1 MDRNRSEYMRDSSA
15 WTEGGNAEEDADI
28 GRWSVVLNKPVAT
41 SSSSDQPQKRNSITN
56 CRVSAVKLQQRGDLP
71 HTDMNPGGSGAL
83 WRATL
88 HALQKF
94 RAKVLI
100 EPKAA
105 VLITTTLLQ
114 LINQL
119 VLSHTLHATKQQ
131 LRRRKIQ
138 QKQLLLVPL
147 IIIIIDTK
155 KQLVTGFYQQQC
167 QSRSCYSWIISA
179 HASEIMLYSF
189 TVFTLTFSNCPL
201 E

>member
-56 CRVSAVKLQQRGDLP
+56 CCVSAVKLQHRGDLP
-71 HTDMNPGGSGAL
+71 HTDMNPVSSGAL

-105 VLITTTLLQ
+105 VLITTQLLH
-114 LINQL
+114 LIDQL
-119 VLSHTLHATKQQ
+119 VWVTPDAPLHTTKQQ

-138 QKQLLLVPL
+138 QKQLLLVLL

-179 HASEIMLYSF
+179 HAPEIML
-189 TVFTLTFSNCPL
+189 
-201 E
+201 

>member
-1 MDRNRSEYMRDSSA
+1 MISSVEQA
-15 WTEGGNAEEDADI
+15 SRYVFFFRPTSKKKLHHQLSCFSCETA
-28 GRWSVVLNKPVAT
+28 AT
-41 SSSSDQPQKRNSITN
+41 RRPAT
-56 CRVSAVKLQQRGDLP
+56 

-138 QKQLLLVPL
+138 QKQLLLVLL

-167 QSRSCYSWIISA
+167 QSRSCYS
-179 HASEIMLYSF
+179 
-189 TVFTLTFSNCPL
+189 
-201 E
+201 

>member
-28 GRWSVVLNKPVAT
+28 SRWSVVLNKPVAT

-56 CRVSAVKLQQRGDLP
+56 CHVSAVKLQHSGDLP
-71 HTDMNPGGSGAL
+71 HTDMNPGSSGAL

-105 VLITTTLLQ
+105 VLITTQLLH

-119 VLSHTLHATKQQ
+119 VWVTLDAPLDATKQQ
-131 LRRRKIQ
+131 LRCRKIQ
-138 QKQLLLVPL
+138 QKQLLL

-179 HASEIMLYSF
+179 HASVIMLYSF
-189 TVFTLTFSNCPL
+189 TVCTLTFSNCPL